1 MPEVRWLSLTP
12 AGPLSLGNLTPVG
25 QNSGQV
31 GCRWPPNGHQLAA
44 CLQLPASARLWG
56 PFWHRWGQR
65 ELYVSLPLPVYALDD
80 GKDAVPAEV
89 FRLQN
94 VDGYWQPR
102 PEHQG
107 QPIKAVG
114 GSYLVSGVGLRLL
127 WRAGK
132 LKVTH
137 DELVTLPWQT
147 LTLSHNSR
155 EDYQVKEEGG
165 FFAEMTTLM
174 EPGWSILAGILGDY
188 EPPEMSTLGAGGMP
202 VVVQEVKLPQ
212 AAWQWLGETCERATG
227 GVLLTGALWSSG
239 TYSQPYPQGV
249 SLRGYAAEMGQ
260 PWQSWKR
267 VKDRR
272 NPSQQ
277 VSVLTP
283 GEWLTPAGAVYLWQ
297 EPPPVQHSGPW
308 PDPFHRDALGYGHIW
323 LFRDE
328 EP

>member
-1 MPEVRWLSLTP
+1 MAEVNWYGVTP

-44 CLQLPASARLWG
+44 CLGLPSSAQLWG
-56 PFWHRWGQR
+56 PFWHRWGDL
-65 ELYVSLPLPVYALDD
+65 ELYVLLPLPVYALDN
-80 GKDAVPAEV
+80 GEEMPTEV
-89 FRLQN
+89 FRLRN
-94 VDGYWQPR
+94 VEGYWQPR

-107 QPIKAVG
+107 QPFNVVG
-114 GSYLVSGVGLRLL
+114 GSYLISGTGLRRL
-127 WRAGK
+127 WQAGK
-132 LKVTH
+132 LKVTQ

-155 EDYQVKEEGG
+155 ADYQVKEEGG

-174 EPGWSILAGILGDY
+174 APGWSILVGIVGDCV
-188 EPPEMSTLGAGGMP
+188 PPTIGTLGAGGMP
-202 VVVQEVKLPQ
+202 VVVREVQFPQ
-212 AAWQWLGETCERATG
+212 AAWQWLRDPCEGATG
-227 GVLLTGALWSSG
+227 GVLLTGALWPDGS
-239 TYSQPYPQGV
+239 YSRPYPDV
-249 SLRGYAAEMGQ
+249 PLRGYAAEAGQ

-272 NPSQQ
+272 DPSRR
-277 VSVLTP
+277 VMVLTP

-297 EPPPVQHSGPW
+297 GSPAVHHSGPW

-328 EP
+328 E